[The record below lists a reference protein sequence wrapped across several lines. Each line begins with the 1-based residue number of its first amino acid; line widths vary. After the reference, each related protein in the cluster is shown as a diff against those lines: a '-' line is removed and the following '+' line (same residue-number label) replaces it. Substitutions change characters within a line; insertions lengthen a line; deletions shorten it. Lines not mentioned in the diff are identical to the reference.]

1 MIRTVDMQSVLTQSV
16 TTEKVNQTEQQNQ
29 DMLFRHMALAAE
41 EEKAR
46 QRSSVSDTDQAEN
59 AKLRLKRDKGHH
71 HRRRRF
77 KRESKDDSS
86 RDEQEQSTGTFIDI
100 TI

>member
-46 QRSSVSDTDQAEN
+46 QRSSVGDAGQAEH
-59 AKLRLKRDKGHH
+59 AKLGLKRDKGHH

-77 KRESKDDSS
+77 KRESQDDSS
-86 RDEQEQSTGTFIDI
+86 REEQEQSTGTFIDI

>member
-16 TTEKVNQTEQQNQ
+16 NTGKVNQTEQQNQ

-41 EEKAR
+41 EEKVQ
-46 QRSSVSDTDQAEN
+46 QRSSVADSGQAEH
-59 AKLRLKRDKGHH
+59 AKLELKRDKD
-71 HRRRRF
+71 RRHGKRRS
-77 KRESKDDSS
+77 KRETPDESS
-86 RDEQEQSTGTFIDI
+86 TDEQEQSTGTFIDI